1 MKYTRK
7 YLEES
12 SIHEGLGSSVAKL
25 LYGVG
30 GPLAAVAG
38 IPTLAT
44 MAQDIGLAGR
54 QRSWTLQGAKAGFG
68 QGSSRG
74 QDIVSRAIIGN
85 LPISSELSRML
96 VFPSQA
102 GRPTWTRRSNRKRPT

>member
-44 MAQDIGLAGR
+44 MAQEDRDPGLYKE
-54 QRSWTLQGAKAGFG
+54 QKLDLDKDLVEDKTL
-68 QGSSRG
+68 
-74 QDIVSRAIIGN
+74 
-85 LPISSELSRML
+85 
-96 VFPSQA
+96 FPEQS
-102 GRPTWTRRSNRKRPT
+102 